1 MIRSHPVDTRDDVKE
16 TAATRARQHAH
27 GHDRDSFRDTIRLT
41 THGARHVRAMTV
53 AVFRATTIVDAGV
66 TCHNASAELAV
77 IAAHTSVDY
86 VGAHT

>member
-1 MIRSHPVDTRDDVKE
+1 M
-16 TAATRARQHAH
+16 A
-27 GHDRDSFRDTIRLT
+27 
-41 THGARHVRAMTV
+41 V